1 MTMTRADNVKT
12 IQRENEIDDL
22 LHAWHYNY
30 DGDLSLADYLSAYG
44 LSDVEIAAAVN
55 PDRNDGA
62 VI

>member
-44 LSDVEIAAAVN
+44 QS
-55 PDRNDGA
+55 
-62 VI
+62 